1 MSPSVVILAGRRAG
15 GADAIA
21 QGAGVSHKCI
31 APVAG
36 VPMILRVL
44 RTVTAALPDARV
56 LISIDDAS
64 VVDALP
70 EVADGIAQGRIAIVA
85 ASANIVDSIAA
96 AVRAAPLPM
105 IVTTADNVLLTSD
118 ALHRIA
124 AFGPFVGADAVVALA
139 RQESVMAAHP
149 DGQRRFYPFRGGA
162 YSNCNLYWLGSASAM
177 AAAEAFREGGQF
189 AKYPARIVAAFG
201 VVNLLRFR
209 LQLNGIEG
217 MCAHIGRRFK
227 VAFRPLILEDGR
239 QSIDVD
245 NERTLRVA
253 EELLA
258 RDAASGA

>member
-15 GADAIA
+15 AADAIA
-21 QGAGVSHKCI
+21 LAAGVSHKCI

-36 VPMILRVL
+36 VPMILRVV

-56 LISIDDAS
+56 LISIDDAA
-64 VVDALP
+64 VLGNLP
-70 EVADGIAQGRIAIVA
+70 EVVAGIAEGRIAIVD
-85 ASANIVDSIAA
+85 ASTNIVDSIAT

-105 IVTTADNVLLTSD
+105 IVTTADNVLLSAD

-124 AFGPFVGADAVVALA
+124 GFGPSVGAEAVVALA
-139 RQESVMAAHP
+139 RRESVMTAHP

-162 YSNCNLYWLGSASAM
+162 YSNCNLYWLGSAPAM
-177 AAAEAFREGGQF
+177 AAAEAFRDGGQF
-189 AKYPARIVAAFG
+189 AKYPARIIAAFG
-201 VVNLLRFR
+201 IVNLLRFR
-209 LQLNGIEG
+209 LRSSTVEG
-217 MCAHIGRRFK
+217 MCAHIGRRFG
-227 VAFRPLILEDGR
+227 VAFRPLVLDDGR

-258 RDAASGA
+258 KDAA